1 MNTPG
6 RAVLCRD
13 GADPFMISGGML
25 GGDPGVVPA
34 VGPPATAHRQIPRHP
49 PAGAGV
55 RPDQAL
61 DVRRVKHPTS
71 MPHGLDDQRGTLVT
85 VRLRYF
91 SRAVLKVT

>member
-1 MNTPG
+1 M
-6 RAVLCRD
+6 LCRD
-13 GADPFMISGGML
+13 GADPLMISGDML

-34 VGPPATAHRQIPRHP
+34 VGPPAPAHREIPRHP

-71 MPHGLDDQRGTLVT
+71 MPHGPDDQREP
-85 VRLRYF
+85 LRPCVF
-91 SRAVLKVT
+91 ATSRARY

>member
-1 MNTPG
+1 
-6 RAVLCRD
+6 
-13 GADPFMISGGML
+13 MISGGML

-34 VGPPATAHRQIPRHP
+34 VGPTATAHRQIPRHP

-71 MPHGLDDQRGTLVT
+71 MPYGLDDQPGTLVT